1 MTVRPSDDLRLYMR
15 LLERAR
21 RWWPQIVA
29 IFLVGLLSSPLALL
43 TPLPVKIAVD
53 SVLGSVPMPGVLD
66 SLVPDN
72 ASDSATL
79 VVVVGL
85 VLVVAL
91 LVQLQEATALLLRTY
106 TGERMLLDFRADL
119 FRHLQRLSFSY
130 ADKRGTADLL
140 YRIQYDA
147 PAIQLVAIDAV
158 IPFVSAAVTIA
169 GMLFVAAR
177 IDLQLAVI
185 ALGICPALLLSLAL
199 TRQRVRR
206 QSRMVKRLESSALA
220 VVQEGLG
227 AIRVVKAFVQEDR
240 ETARFVDRSLEGLH
254 GRLRLVFAQGG
265 YGLLVATITAAGTGA
280 ILFIGVRHVQ
290 AGVLTLG
297 NLLLVLGY
305 LTQLYAPLKS
315 MSNKAVRLQSH
326 LASAERAFAVLDEVP
341 EVTERRDARPLAR
354 ANGAVVLDHV
364 RFEYEPGVAV
374 LEDISLEVQRGT
386 AVGISGETGVGKT
399 TLVSLLTRFY
409 DPTDGRILLDGV
421 DLRDYKL
428 SDLRNQFAIVLQDP
442 VLFSTSIAE
451 NIAYGR
457 PDAGRGDI
465 IAAAESAGAHEFIQA
480 LPDGYDTQVGERGM
494 RLSGGERQRIGLAR
508 AFLKDAPILI
518 LDEPTSSVDMVTEAE
533 IMEALA
539 HLIRGRTA
547 FIIAHRTSTLDLCD
561 LRVEIEDGGI
571 ASIAERV
578 A

>member
-1 MTVRPSDDLRLYMR
+1 MTVRRSEDLRLYLR

-53 SVLGSVPMPGVLD
+53 SVLGSVPMPGVLN
-66 SLVPDN
+66 SLPPDN

-85 VLVVAL
+85 VLAVAL

-158 IPFVSAAVTIA
+158 IPFVSAAVTIG

-177 IDLQLAVI
+177 IDLQLAVV
-185 ALGICPALLLSLAL
+185 ALGICPALLLSLAV

-206 QSRMVKRLESSALA
+206 QSRTVKRLESSALA

-240 ETARFVDRSLEGLH
+240 ETARFVDRSLEGLY
-254 GRLRLVFAQGG
+254 GRLRLVLAQGG

-341 EVTERRDARPLAR
+341 EVTERPDARPLAR

-364 RFEYEPGVAV
+364 RFEYEPGVGV

-409 DPTDGRILLDGV
+409 DPTDGQILLDGV

-457 PDAGRGDI
+457 PDAGPGDI